1 MDRQTLLAFLLIG
14 FIIVLYPW
22 YMSIVAPTSS
32 AVGSF
37 SEPQQSEIQNDIV
50 DSPTTDPLVNTP
62 SPNSSTPLKTI
73 NVTTNLYDL
82 SLSNKNG
89 GSFTGFKLYNFKDHN
104 NQLVNLIDDDNSNN
118 MAIGFVSVD
127 GDRILLDNNW
137 SVVGNTNKIR
147 VDRGEK
153 TLTFKTRY
161 SGQAVTKKYTFYPD
175 SYNID
180 VDIAFENPSRFVSR
194 NQYTLN
200 WNGGMPAT
208 EKDLSNDYLFFVGY
222 ASLGGEQMGSKPRKG
237 KSTVESQNGSTL
249 WSAIKTKY
257 FISAIIPSEPGIAA
271 QVESEL
277 INDKPI
283 YDTQITQSTNSAN
296 QYTVYLGPLD
306 YNSLRDFNVGLESN
320 VDLGWALFRPIGQV
334 ISWLLTKMY
343 TIIPNYGIVVILFAF
358 LIKLLLNPLTVK
370 TFESTRKMQSLAPE
384 IQKLK
389 EKYKNDPQK
398 MSRAQMELY
407 KNSGANP
414 MGGCLPMLIQ
424 MPILV
429 SVFSIFRSKIE
440 FRGAPFFGWISDL
453 SVPDTLFE
461 IGGFPINILPV
472 LMGSTMFIQ
481 QKMMAAPNADSQQ
494 KTMMYVMNVFF
505 LFLFYRFPSGLNLY
519 YFVFNLLSIIQQKYL
534 IPNPNPTGL
543 GISLKK

>member
-22 YMSIVAPTSS
+22 YMSIV
-32 AVGSF
+32 
-37 SEPQQSEIQNDIV
+37 
-50 DSPTTDPLVNTP
+50 SPPELNMVPPSTQPKELVNENITP
-62 SPNSSTPLKTI
+62 EKIKSVATNRLDTI
-73 NVTTNLYDL
+73 PVKSIGVSTNLYDL
-82 SLSNKNG
+82 TISNKNG
-89 GSFTGFKLYNFKDHN
+89 GAFTNFNLYKYQDHN
-104 NQLVNLIDDDNSNN
+104 DNLVNLIDNDNSNN
-118 MAIGFVSVD
+118 MVIGFVSID
-127 GDRILLDNNW
+127 GDKIFLDKNW
-137 SVVGNTNKIR
+137 SI
-147 VDRGEK
+147 VDNINSLSVERGQK
-153 TLTFKTRY
+153 SLTFKTNF
-161 SGQAVTKKYTFYPD
+161 SNQTITKKYTFYAD
-175 SYNID
+175 TYNID
-180 VDIAFENPSRFVSR
+180 IDVEFVNPSQFISR

-208 EKDLSNDYLFFVGY
+208 EKDLSNDYLFFEGY
-222 ASLGGEQMGSKPRKG
+222 ASLGGERMGSKPKKG
-237 KSTVESQNGSTL
+237 KSTVENQNGSTL

-257 FISAIIPSEPGIAA
+257 FISAIIPSEPGIGA
-271 QVESEL
+271 QVQSEL
-277 INDKPI
+277 NNEKPI
-283 YDTQITQSTNSAN
+283 YNTEITQSSNSN
-296 QYTVYLGPLD
+296 NRFTVYLGPLD
-306 YNSLRDFNVGLESN
+306 YDRLSDFNVGLEEN

-343 TIIPNYGIVVILFAF
+343 AIIPNYGLVVVVFAF

-370 TFESTRKMQSLAPE
+370 TFESTRKMQALAPE

-414 MGGCLPMLIQ
+414 LGGCLPMLIQ

-453 SVPDTLFE
+453 SVPDTLIS
-461 IGGFPINILPV
+461 IGSFPINILPV

-481 QKMMAAPNADSQQ
+481 QKMMSAPNADTQQ

-519 YFVFNLLSIIQQKYL
+519 YFVFNLLTILQQKYL
-534 IPNPNPTGL
+534 IPKPALSSSAIP
-543 GISLKK
+543 IKK

>member
-22 YMSIVAPTSS
+22 YMSIV
-32 AVGSF
+32 
-37 SEPQQSEIQNDIV
+37 
-50 DSPTTDPLVNTP
+50 SPPELNMVPPSTQPKELVNENITP
-62 SPNSSTPLKTI
+62 EKIKSVATKRLDTI
-73 NVTTNLYDL
+73 PVKSIGVSTNLYDL
-82 SLSNKNG
+82 TISNKNG
-89 GSFTGFKLYNFKDHN
+89 GAFTNFNLYKYQDHN
-104 NQLVNLIDDDNSNN
+104 DNLVNLIDNDNSNN
-118 MAIGFVSVD
+118 MVIGFVSID
-127 GDRILLDNNW
+127 GDKIFLDKNW
-137 SVVGNTNKIR
+137 SI
-147 VDRGEK
+147 VDNINSLSVERGQK
-153 TLTFKTRY
+153 SLTFKTNF
-161 SGQAVTKKYTFYPD
+161 SNQTITKKYTFYAD
-175 SYNID
+175 TYNID
-180 VDIAFENPSRFVSR
+180 IDVEFENPSRFISR

-208 EKDLSNDYLFFVGY
+208 EKDLSNDYLFFEGY
-222 ASLGGEQMGSKPRKG
+222 ASLGGERMGSKPKKG
-237 KSTVESQNGSTL
+237 KSTVENQNGSTL

-257 FISAIIPSEPGIAA
+257 FISAIIPSEPGIGA
-271 QVESEL
+271 QVQSEL
-277 INDKPI
+277 NNEKPI
-283 YDTQITQSTNSAN
+283 YNTEITQSSNSN
-296 QYTVYLGPLD
+296 NRFTVYLGPLD
-306 YNSLRDFNVGLESN
+306 YDRLSDFNVGLEEN

-343 TIIPNYGIVVILFAF
+343 AIIPNYGLVVVVFAF

-370 TFESTRKMQSLAPE
+370 TFESTRKMQALAPE

-414 MGGCLPMLIQ
+414 LGGCLPMLIQ

-453 SVPDTLFE
+453 SVPDTLIS
-461 IGGFPINILPV
+461 IGSFPINILPV

-481 QKMMAAPNADSQQ
+481 QKMMSAPNADTQQ

-519 YFVFNLLSIIQQKYL
+519 YFVFNLLTILQQKYL
-534 IPNPNPTGL
+534 IPKPALSSSAIP
-543 GISLKK
+543 IKK

>member
-22 YMSIVAPTSS
+22 YMSIVSPPELNMVPPSTQ
-32 AVGSF
+32 
-37 SEPQQSEIQNDIV
+37 PKEI
-50 DSPTTDPLVNTP
+50 VNKNITP
-62 SPNSSTPLKTI
+62 EKIKSVATNRLDTI
-73 NVTTNLYDL
+73 PVKSIGVSTNLYDL
-82 SLSNKNG
+82 TISNKNG
-89 GSFTGFKLYNFKDHN
+89 GAFTNFNLYKYQDHN
-104 NQLVNLIDDDNSNN
+104 DNLVNLIDNDNSNN
-118 MAIGFVSVD
+118 MVIGFVSID
-127 GDRILLDNNW
+127 GDKIFLDKNW
-137 SVVGNTNKIR
+137 SL
-147 VDRGEK
+147 VDNINSLSVERGQK
-153 TLTFKTRY
+153 SLTFKTNF
-161 SGQAVTKKYTFYPD
+161 SNQTITKKYTFYAD
-175 SYNID
+175 TYNID
-180 VDIAFENPSRFVSR
+180 VDVEFESPSQFISR

-208 EKDLSNDYLFFVGY
+208 EKDLSNDYLFFEGY
-222 ASLGGEQMGSKPRKG
+222 ASLGGERMGSKPKKG
-237 KSTVESQNGSTL
+237 KSTVENQNGSTL

-257 FISAIIPSEPGIAA
+257 FISAIIPSEPGIGA
-271 QVESEL
+271 QVQSEL
-277 INDKPI
+277 INEKPI
-283 YDTQITQSTNSAN
+283 YNTEITQSSNSN
-296 QYTVYLGPLD
+296 NRFTVYLGPLD
-306 YNSLRDFNVGLESN
+306 YDRLSDFNVGLEEN

-343 TIIPNYGIVVILFAF
+343 AIIPNYGLVVVVFAF

-370 TFESTRKMQSLAPE
+370 TFESTRKMQALAPE

-414 MGGCLPMLIQ
+414 LGGCLPMLIQ

-453 SVPDTLFE
+453 SVPDTLIS
-461 IGGFPINILPV
+461 IGSFPINILPV

-481 QKMMAAPNADSQQ
+481 QKMMSAPNADTQQ

-519 YFVFNLLSIIQQKYL
+519 YFVFNLLTILQQKYL
-534 IPNPNPTGL
+534 IPKPALSSSAIP
-543 GISLKK
+543 IKK